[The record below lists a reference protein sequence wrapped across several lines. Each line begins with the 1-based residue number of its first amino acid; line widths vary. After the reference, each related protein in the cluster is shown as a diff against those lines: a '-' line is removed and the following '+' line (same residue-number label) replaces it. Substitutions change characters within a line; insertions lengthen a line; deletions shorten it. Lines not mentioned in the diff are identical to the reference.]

1 MQITFNLPHVF
12 YPGASKVDNAYA
24 LRVLLDTLV
33 NLNLAYLRTHK
44 PPGLYQSGVRYGRT
58 RIWEPIP
65 ALFLANKQRESLFN
79 PFWIPM
85 GDRGGDKK
93 GDCKSLATA
102 RIAELQHQGIE
113 AKPVFRFAKRDK
125 NAPDSPLDFH
135 ILVQV
140 DRKISKTGW
149 EDPSR
154 ILGMG
159 KEEVERFGP
168 IVDFLALAG

>member
-65 ALFLANKQRESLFN
+65 ALFLPNKQRESLFN
-79 PFWIPM
+79 PFWVPM
-85 GDRGGDKK
+85 GEKGGDKK

-102 RIAELQHQGIE
+102 RIAELQNEGIE
-113 AKPVFRFAKRDK
+113 AKPVFRFAKRQD
-125 NAPDSPLDFH
+125 DSGALDFH

-140 DRKISKTGW
+140 DRRISKTGW

-159 KEEVERFGP
+159 KEEVQRFGP
-168 IVDFLALAG
+168 IVDLLALTG